1 MWLFRWKWLF
11 DPLIK
16 RLGSPLSKTRLLIGV
31 ILLVTGASAALAGLI
46 PFQFF
51 YVFLAA
57 LIYLLIAFFL
67 GAAFDANLHR
77 TLVIVHLDSWVI
89 IGPSTKAQDLLPRI
103 PHAKIRFLFSRK
115 ELEKINRLVPIAVQ
129 RDLSYRPPDFRRML
143 LVLLGPYEDP
153 YPTLHQLDTV
163 AQTYGVQ
170 RAYVDGAVQPADDP
184 PEDNPGFPNQRY
196 LFSAPEGIDALYAW
210 TVAGG
215 RAEGTSFIDIEAGWD
230 LSSADLVRDGL
241 PIISGPLNGII
252 TPEASDHGTQVLGI
266 IMAQNNDIDVI
277 GVAHNVTTAN
287 VLGYRAM
294 NGIQELSNALLY
306 ASNVLASGDV
316 ISLPDQTIFGPK
328 LPVEITPAHFQM
340 IRLATALGIV
350 VVEAAGNSGIL
361 LDNDQVP
368 GQMTLNI
375 DAPSYQDSE
384 AIMVAGADS
393 TSVPNG
399 VASLSPPPGP
409 DQHVRHATSNYG
421 NRIDV
426 YAWGSNV
433 VSINGFFAGTS
444 AATPIIAGAALS
456 VQGVLKNLGQAPL
469 DSMEMRTMLQYLGT
483 PSDPPAS
490 GPPEPIGVM
499 PDLRNVLH
507 YLLYRPV
514 AYIRDHIGDIG
525 SAHELRDCFESPDI
539 FIRPY
544 PVSIADL
551 ETTADEPL
559 VAGAE
564 QYVYLR
570 FQNSGLSDADI
581 DVEVFEIPNST
592 IPLPSDFR
600 SVGKTSI
607 TVPVGEPTVPPAL
620 VWTPTAS
627 AHGILV
633 TFSAPDKPRL
643 SPQNFLVR
651 RNFGKILRRRPNV
664 ACRNLRTV
672 TNAPVSLTDN
682 PVTTSAIVLEFTAPV
697 LEKDPLF
704 SAGFVQLDIAH
715 DLPDTA
721 GIWLEGPLE
730 FMSSAASPQNK
741 DDASLRAW
749 LLFIGPITLN
759 SVTVVPASPSL
770 KFRLLIQLQPEDT
783 TKTFQIH
790 VTQLNDAEAAGQIG
804 WNLVP

>member
-16 RLGSPLSKTRLLIGV
+16 RLGSPPSKTRLLIGV

-46 PFQFF
+46 PFLFF
-51 YVFLAA
+51 YVFLAG

-115 ELEKINRLVPIAVQ
+115 ELAKINRLVPIAVQ

-143 LVLLGPYEDP
+143 LVLLGPYENPD
-153 YPTLHQLDTV
+153 PTLHQLDAV
-163 AQTYGVQ
+163 AQTYGIQ
-170 RAYVDGAVQPADDP
+170 RAYVDGAIQPADDP
-184 PEDNPGFPNQRY
+184 PENTNPGFQNQRY
-196 LFSAPEGIDALYAW
+196 LFSAPEGIDAQYAW

-215 RAEGTSFIDIEAGWD
+215 RAEGTSFIDIEAGWHLDSPD
-230 LSSADLVRDGL
+230 LMRDGKQIENL
-241 PIISGPLNGII
+241 NLISSEDG
-252 TPEASDHGTQVLGI
+252 SDHGTQVLGI

-277 GVAHNVTTAN
+277 GIAHNVTTAK
-287 VLGYRAM
+287 VAGYRAM
-294 NGIQELSNALLY
+294 EGNPALANALLSASNAL
-306 ASNVLASGDV
+306 ATGDV
-316 ISLPDQTIFGPK
+316 ISLPDQRFLAPH

-350 VVEAAGNSGIL
+350 VVEAAGNNNSL

-368 GQMTLNI
+368 GQMTLNV
-375 DAPSYQDSE
+375 DAPLFEDSG

-393 TSVPNG
+393 TSIPNG
-399 VASLSPPPGP
+399 LASLAPPPGP
-409 DQHVRHATSNYG
+409 DRHARHATSNYG

-426 YAWGSNV
+426 YAWGNNV

-456 VQGVLKNLGQAPL
+456 VQGVLKNRGQAPL
-469 DSMEMRTMLQYLGT
+469 DSMEMRSLLQYLGT

-499 PDLRNVLH
+499 PNLRSVLE
-507 YLLYRPV
+507 YLQYRPSP
-514 AYIRDHIGDIG
+514 YIRDRIGDDG

-539 FIRPY
+539 FIRPD
-544 PVSIADL
+544 PDSIADL
-551 ETTADEPL
+551 DTTAEEPL
-559 VAGAE
+559 DAGVE
-564 QYVYLR
+564 QFVYLR

-607 TVPVGEPTVPPAL
+607 TVPVGEPTVPAAL
-620 VWTPTAS
+620 PWTPTAS
-627 AHGILV
+627 AHGLLV
-633 TFSAPDKPRL
+633 TFSAPDKPEL
-643 SPQNFLVR
+643 TPKYFQVR
-651 RNFGKILRRRPNV
+651 RNFGNILRRRPNV
-664 ACRNLRTV
+664 ACRNFRTV
-672 TNAPVSLTDN
+672 TNAPLSLTDN
-682 PVTTSAIVLEFTAPV
+682 PVTSSAIVLEFTAPV
-697 LEKDPLF
+697 LEKDPAF
-704 SAGFVQLDIAH
+704 SAGFVQLDIDH
-715 DLPDTA
+715 DLPNTA

-730 FMSSAASPQNK
+730 FMSSAASPQNT
-741 DDASLRAW
+741 DTASLRAW
-749 LLFIGPITLN
+749 LNFIGPVTLY
-759 SVTVVPASPSL
+759 SVTVSPTSPSL
-770 KFRLLIQLQPEDT
+770 KFRMLIQLQPEDM
-783 TKTFQIH
+783 TKTFQIQ
-790 VTQLNDAEAAGQIG
+790 VTQLNGAEAAGQIG